1 MILVVFNAQNSL
13 NMILSQSN
21 TLTQD
26 INAARKAGYLI
37 ELYFRN
43 GKLIGRNPNRSYS
56 PSDCFLV
63 EHCRHEG
70 MSDPGDASILFLIQ
84 CADGQKGYLS
94 SAYGIYANT
103 ELIDFIRSMKKM
115 NNPK

>member
-1 MILVVFNAQNSL
+1 MIV
-13 NMILSQSN
+13 SQSN

-26 INAARKAGYLI
+26 IDAARKAGYLI
-37 ELYFRN
+37 EFYYRK
-43 GKLIGRNPNRSYS
+43 GKLICKTSNRSYDN
-56 PSDCFLV
+56 SDCLLV

-84 CADGQKGYLS
+84 CTDGQKGYLS

-103 ELIDFIRSMKKM
+103 DLIDFIRSIKKM